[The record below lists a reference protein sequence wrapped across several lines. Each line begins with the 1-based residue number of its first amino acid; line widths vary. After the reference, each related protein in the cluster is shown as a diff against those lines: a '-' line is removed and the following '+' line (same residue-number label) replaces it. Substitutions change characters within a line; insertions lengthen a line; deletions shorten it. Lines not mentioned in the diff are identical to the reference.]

1 MSLFHEKKYEFQAKN
16 GSKVEIEIEA
26 KIEEMSK
33 DDLEEILHETA
44 MHTHNFYL
52 SLGRKIAGID

>member
-1 MSLFHEKKYEFQAKN
+1 MDLFHEKKYEFQTKN

-26 KIEEMSK
+26 KIEEVSK
-33 DDLEEILHETA
+33 NDLEDILRETA
-44 MHTHNFYL
+44 MYTHNFYL